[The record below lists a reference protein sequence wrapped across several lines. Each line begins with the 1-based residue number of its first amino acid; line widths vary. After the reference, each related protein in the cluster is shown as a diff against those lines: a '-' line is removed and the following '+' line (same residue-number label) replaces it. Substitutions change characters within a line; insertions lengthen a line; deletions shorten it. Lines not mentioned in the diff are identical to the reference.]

1 MITPRIPAVEAP
13 RWLAAPVEAAGAVPE
28 AVLLA
33 LDPVREA
40 LEPIYMSAYQFVVR
54 QTIFIPLELDPEVLS
69 EVGVAEVP
77 ATVAESL
84 ATGSVAVAGKKCELK
99 HCCWHLA

>member
-40 LEPIYMSAYQFVVR
+40 LEP
-54 QTIFIPLELDPEVLS
+54 LELDPEVLS

-77 ATVAESL
+77 ATVAEPL

>member
-54 QTIFIPLELDPEVLS
+54 QTI
-69 EVGVAEVP
+69 
-77 ATVAESL
+77 
-84 ATGSVAVAGKKCELK
+84 
-99 HCCWHLA
+99 